1 MFERLRQTVRD
12 AMSRASS
19 PEDRRAVVTLMREA
33 LVEARVGLSNI
44 RAAAQATQAKLS
56 AERAEL
62 DTVQRRGR
70 MAAEISDQETVA
82 VAAQYGRRHSERIAV
97 LEKKLAAQQA
107 ELALADRE
115 VEEMTAQ
122 LKAVTLGTAAG
133 ASFTSQ
139 SSSAPDAETDRRA
152 EGDQLRHAMDRA
164 SREAQANRQLEELKR
179 RMGK

>member
-44 RAAAQATQAKLS
+44 RAATQATQAKLS

-82 VAAQYGRRHSERIAV
+82 VAAQYERRHLERIAV

-122 LKAVTLGTAAG
+122 LKAVTAG

-139 SSSAPDAETDRRA
+139 SSSVTDVEADRRA
-152 EGDQLRHAMDRA
+152 EADQLRHAMDRA
-164 SREAQANRQLEELKR
+164 SRDAQASRQLEELKR